1 MCPFFMG
8 FFAIVAIGNNRKNCP
23 WGSGVSPDKA
33 QWNLAEIALCSLAYG
48 KISQKIP

>member
-1 MCPFFMG
+1 MCPFSW
-8 FFAIVAIGNNRKNCP
+8 AILRLLPSATIAKSVL
-23 WGSGVSPDKA
+23 GVQGLAPDKA

>member
-1 MCPFFMG
+1 MG
-8 FFAIVAIGNNRKNCP
+8 NFCDCCHRQQSQKV
-23 WGSGVSPDKA
+23 SLGVQGLAPDKA